1 MTKLEATLD
10 ELRWQMERELEDF
23 RRYTPMD
30 FTFEPRLKSFLAK
43 WENNFAPYVQLEFSY
58 RLEGRELDI
67 HASIPQPARFIVDM
81 TRRSYV
87 ANRRFLGGT
96 TI

>member
-1 MTKLEATLD
+1 MSELSNLD
-10 ELRWQMERELEDF
+10 WLRQQMERELEDF
-23 RRYTPMD
+23 RRYTPLD

-43 WENNFAPYVQLEFSY
+43 WERNFAPYVQLEFTY
-58 RLEGRELDI
+58 RLEGYELDI
-67 HASIPQPARFIVDM
+67 HASIPQPAKFIVDI
-81 TRRSYV
+81 TRRSYI